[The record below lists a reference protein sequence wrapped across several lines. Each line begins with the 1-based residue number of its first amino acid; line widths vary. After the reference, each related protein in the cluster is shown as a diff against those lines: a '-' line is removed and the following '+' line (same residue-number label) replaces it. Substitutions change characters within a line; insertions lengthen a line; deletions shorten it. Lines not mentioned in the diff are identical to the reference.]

1 MKELY
6 CYKIG
11 VETLDAFGLPL
22 EHIEYEKTNDIIM
35 ALFYYNGYTI
45 EKHKTA
51 KYLIA
56 ENWDGEQVVLKSEG
70 YKYGK

>member
-1 MKELY
+1 MKDLY
-6 CYKIG
+6 CYRVG
-11 VETLDAFGLPL
+11 VETLDDFGLPL
-22 EHIEYEKTNDIIM
+22 EHAEYEEVNDIIM
-35 ALFYYNGYTI
+35 ALFYYDSFDV
-45 EKHKTA
+45 EKDRTA

>member
-1 MKELY
+1 MKDIN

-11 VETLDAFGLPL
+11 VELLDEFGLPL
-22 EHIEYEKTNDIIM
+22 EHTEYEETNNIYV
-35 ALFYYNGYTI
+35 ALMYYTTFNI
-45 EKHKTA
+45 EKNITA

-56 ENWDGEQVVLKSEG
+56 ENWDGEQVILFSEG

>member
-1 MKELY
+1 MKDLY

-22 EHIEYEKTNDIIM
+22 EHIEYEKTNDIIL
-35 ALFYYNGYTI
+35 ALFYYGSFDI
-45 EKHKTA
+45 EKGKTA

-70 YKYGK
+70 YEYGK

>member
-1 MKELY
+1 MKDLY
-6 CYKIG
+6 CYKVGI
-11 VETLDAFGLPL
+11 ETLDNFGLPL
-22 EHIEYEKTNDIIM
+22 EHEEYEEVNDIIL
-35 ALFYYNGYTI
+35 ALFYYDSFDI
-45 EKHKTA
+45 EKGKTA

>member
-1 MKELY
+1 MKDLY

-11 VETLDAFGLPL
+11 IELLDNFELPL
-22 EHIEYEKTNDIIM
+22 EHIEYEETNDIIM
-35 ALFYYNGYTI
+35 ALFYYNGYAI
-45 EKHKTA
+45 EEHKTA